1 MKLKFVIPSALVI
14 IAAGILAF
22 GAYSKGRISSDST
35 SKKEVIA
42 DIVGQVLE
50 RFHYAPKKIDD
61 SFSQGVFHK
70 YLTLLDGEKKFFFQS
85 DIKYLKKYEY
95 KLDDEI
101 KGSQPLL
108 FYKEA
113 DSILNIRMNSVEKL
127 YPKILSEPFNFTKDD
142 SIQLNRSKLEFPE
155 NKTERRQV
163 WEKML
168 KFRTMNKLLDLKQS
182 RSIAVDT
189 ASIKSKSDKELEA
202 DARKAIQKSYD
213 LYFDRIYSHYNDQ
226 ERFGDFM
233 NVVAGMMDPHT
244 NYFSPEDR
252 RYFDEQMSGTFFGIG
267 ALLTQ
272 SDYYV
277 KIQSIVTGG
286 PAWKQ
291 GDLKA
296 GDLILKVG
304 QGNEKP
310 VDMTGYTTQDAVKI
324 IRGKKGAVVK
334 LTVKH
339 LDGTIETIAITRGE
353 VKIEAT
359 FAHSYVI
366 NQGKHKIGFLVLP
379 EFYFNPKGRTG
390 PGSSAYDV
398 KQELI
403 KLKAQDVDGIIF
415 DLRFN
420 GGGSLGDAIDMAGLF
435 IPKGPVVQVRRS
447 DGEKRVLKDHD
458 QDVVYSGPLA
468 ILVNEYSAS
477 ASEILSAAM
486 QDYKRA
492 IIIGSETTF
501 GKGTVQRMIDL
512 SKILSPEQRE
522 AFGSLGALKLTIQ
535 KFYRISGG
543 STQLRGVTS
552 DIILPDPYYQT
563 HEKASE
569 NALPWDRIK
578 PAEYETWR
586 NPVEV
591 TYLQQKSEQRIDQ
604 SKVFARIKKNVAI
617 MKRIDK
623 EKKVPLNIETYKAM
637 QDSNSHALQQV
648 NELDRIE
655 APLNIIN
662 LKSDL
667 AGIHK
672 DSVLSK
678 RNRDMLKAY
687 TTDPYLHEAV
697 NVINDMIVRKPTME
711 GHKLTK
717 SNAEQ
722 SDQVN

>member
-1 MKLKFVIPSALVI
+1 MKLKFVIPTFLVI

-22 GAYSKGRISSDST
+22 NAFSKGRIASDST

-42 DIVGQVLE
+42 DIVAQVLE
-50 RFHYAPKKIDD
+50 KFHYSPKKIDD
-61 SFSQGVFHK
+61 SFSEKVFQE
-70 YLTLLDGEKKFFFQS
+70 YLNLLDGEKKFFFQS
-85 DIKYLKKYEY
+85 DIDYLKKYEY
-95 KLDDEI
+95 ALDDEL
-101 KGSQPLL
+101 KGQQPLR
-108 FYKEA
+108 FYKDA
-113 DSILNIRMNSVEKL
+113 DSILNLRMTTAKEL
-127 YPKILSEPFNFTKDD
+127 YPEILSKPFDFNTTD
-142 SIQLNRSKLEFPE
+142 SIQLDRSKLDFPQ
-155 NKTERRQV
+155 NKAERRQV
-163 WEKML
+163 WKKML
-168 KFRTMNKLLDLKQS
+168 KFRTMNKLLDLKES
-182 RSIAVDT
+182 RSRAVDT
-189 ASIKSKSDKELEA
+189 ASIKSKSDQQLEIE
-202 DARKAIQKSYD
+202 ARKAIEKSYD
-213 LYFDRIYSHYNDQ
+213 LYFERIYSHYNDE
-226 ERFGDFM
+226 ERFSDFM
-233 NVVAGMMDPHT
+233 NVVAGLMDPHT

-252 RYFDEQMSGTFFGIG
+252 QYFDEQMSGTFYGIG

-304 QGNEKP
+304 QGDEKP

-324 IRGKKGAVVK
+324 IRGKKGTIVK

-339 LDGTIETIAITRGE
+339 LDGTIETIAIERGE

-359 FAHSYVI
+359 FARSYVI
-366 NQGKHKIGFLVLP
+366 NDGKRKIGFLVLP
-379 EFYFNPKGRTG
+379 EFYFNSEGRTG

-398 KQELI
+398 KQELL
-403 KLKAQDVDGIIF
+403 KLKALNVDGIIL

-435 IPKGPVVQVRRS
+435 VPKGPVVQVRAGNG
-447 DGEKRVLKDHD
+447 DKRVLKDHD
-458 QDVVYSGPLA
+458 PNVVYSGPLA

-492 IIIGSETTF
+492 IIIGSKTTF

-512 SKILSPEQRE
+512 SALLSADQK
-522 AFGSLGALKLTIQ
+522 ATFGPLGALKLTIQ

-543 STQLRGVTS
+543 STQLKGVSS
-552 DIILPDPYYQT
+552 DIVLPDPYYDVS
-563 HEKASE
+563 EGASE

-578 PAEYETWR
+578 PASYELWH
-586 NPVEV
+586 NPVDAA
-591 TYLQQKSEQRIDQ
+591 YLQQLSKQRLAH
-604 SKVFARIKKNVAI
+604 SRVFSLIRKNIAI

-623 EKKVPLNIETYKAM
+623 EKKVPLSLVAYKAI
-637 QDSNSHALQQV
+637 QDSNSHALQKV
-648 NELDRIE
+648 NELDSME
-655 APLNIIN
+655 APLQIVN

-667 AGIHK
+667 SSINK
-672 DSVLSK
+672 DSVLAK
-678 RNRDMLKAY
+678 RNEEMLKAY
-687 TTDPYLHEAV
+687 KTDPYLHEAV
-697 NVINDMIVRKPTME
+697 NVMNDMITKPGME

-717 SNAEQ
+717 SDG
-722 SDQVN
+722 S